1 MGRAVVATG
10 YGGPEVLEVV
20 DVEAPQPGH
29 AEVVVDVR
37 AAGVNPADRKS
48 YDGTFGTD
56 AAALPK
62 RLGSE
67 VAGVVSAVGAGVDRF
82 AVGDEVIAY
91 RVVGGYAE
99 QVLVGEE
106 DVFLR
111 PQTLTAE
118 QAAGLLLTGVT
129 AAHLLHATAVAP
141 GETVLLHGASGG
153 VGSAAVQLLVH
164 QGARVIGTAGP
175 GRQDDVRELGGEPVP
190 YGDGLLER
198 VRDLAPDGVDVALD
212 AVGTDEA
219 VDVSLALVPD
229 RDRIATVAA
238 FARAPGL
245 GIRLLGGGPGADPG
259 TQVRSAA
266 RATLVALAAEG
277 RMTVQVDRTFAL
289 DDVRAAHAHL
299 ASGTARGKVV
309 LVP

>member
-1 MGRAVVATG
+1 M
-10 YGGPEVLEVV
+10 
-20 DVEAPQPGH
+20 
-29 AEVVVDVR
+29 
-37 AAGVNPADRKS
+37 
-48 YDGTFGTD
+48 
-56 AAALPK
+56 
-62 RLGSE
+62 
-67 VAGVVSAVGAGVDRF
+67 
-82 AVGDEVIAY
+82 
-91 RVVGGYAE
+91 
-99 QVLVGEE
+99 
-106 DVFLR
+106 
-111 PQTLTAE
+111 
-118 QAAGLLLTGVT
+118 
-129 AAHLLHATAVAP
+129 
-141 GETVLLHGASGG
+141 
-153 VGSAAVQLLVH
+153 GSAAVQLLVDR
-164 QGARVIGTAGP
+164 GARVIGTAGP

-219 VDVSLALVPD
+219 VDVSLALVAD

-266 RATLVALAAEG
+266 RAALVALAAEG

>member
-1 MGRAVVATG
+1 M
-10 YGGPEVLEVV
+10 
-20 DVEAPQPGH
+20 
-29 AEVVVDVR
+29 VVDVR

-56 AAALPK
+56 PAALPK

-67 VAGVVSAVGAGVDRF
+67 VAGIVSAVGSDVERL

-91 RVVGGYAE
+91 RVTGGYAD
-99 QVLVGEE
+99 QVLAGAA

-111 PQTLTAE
+111 PRALTVE
-118 QAAGLLLTGVT
+118 QAAGLLLTGAT
-129 AAHLLHATAVAP
+129 AAHLLHATSVAA
-141 GETVLLHGASGG
+141 GDTVLLHGASGG
-153 VGSAAVQLLVH
+153 VGSAVVQLLVER
-164 QGARVIGTAGP
+164 GARVIGTAGR
-175 GRQDDVRELGGEPVP
+175 GRQDDVRALGGEPVP

-212 AVGTDEA
+212 TVGTDEA
-219 VDVSLALVPD
+219 VDVSLALVAD

-266 RATLVALAAEG
+266 RAALVALADEG
-277 RMTVQVDRTFAL
+277 RLTVRVDRTFAL